1 MTIESK
7 TNIWAIMPAAGVGS
21 RMGVA
26 IAKQYLPVAGKTILE
41 HSVEALLN
49 AVDIQQLVIC
59 LSKGDTRFNEL
70 NLEHDKMSARISTAT
85 GGATRADSVLNGLK
99 ALEAVANEQDWV
111 LVHDAARPCV
121 AAQILQCMVDT
132 LVGQNTAVGG
142 ILALPAKDTLKLSS
156 SIKNEHGGETNVVAK
171 TLDRRS
177 VWQAQTPQM
186 FRYGILKH
194 SLEHCLEQKIEV
206 TDEASAVEFNG
217 HPVQLFPGSA
227 SNIKVTT
234 QEDLGLIE
242 FLLSKKA
249 P

>member
-1 MTIESK
+1 MTIEPK

-21 RMGVA
+21 RMGAA
-26 IAKQYLPVAGKTILE
+26 IPKQYIDVAGKTILE
-41 HSVEALLN
+41 HSVEALLA

-59 LSKGDTRFNEL
+59 LSKGDARFNAL
-70 NLEHDKMSARISTAT
+70 NVEYDNISTAI

-99 ALEAVANEQDWV
+99 ALDAVANEQDWV

-121 AAQILQCMVDT
+121 SAQILHSMVDV
-132 LVGQNTAVGG
+132 LVGQNAAVGG
-142 ILALPAKDTLKLSS
+142 ILALPAKDTLKLSAS
-156 SIKNEHGGETNVVAK
+156 QNNECGRDINVVVK

-177 VWQAQTPQM
+177 IWQAQTPQM

-194 SLEHCLEQKIEV
+194 SLEHCIEHKFEA
-206 TDEASAVEFNG
+206 TDEASALEFYG
-217 HPVQLFPGSA
+217 HSVQLILGSA

-234 QEDLGLIE
+234 QEDLDLVE
-242 FLLSKKA
+242 FILSKKA